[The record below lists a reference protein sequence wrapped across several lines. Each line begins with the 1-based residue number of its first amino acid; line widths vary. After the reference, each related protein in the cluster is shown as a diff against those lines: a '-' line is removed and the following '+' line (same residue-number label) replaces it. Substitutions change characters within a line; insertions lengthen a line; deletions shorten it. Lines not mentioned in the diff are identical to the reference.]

1 MVIHYFK
8 QKKKQESDKAYK
20 VYERIIFFCNQFVK
34 SNDLIISKNFNSK
47 FEIFSL
53 FLIFF
58 LKCNIELNLK
68 NYKNLN
74 QNLINLFIKDLDNSL
89 REEGIGDMSIGKYVK
104 KYVKKFYYRLDN
116 VDKHFNEF
124 NIDNFSI
131 YIQNLNFVKKDH
143 SLEFSKKIYEKFTD
157 IQLEIKTNI

>member
-1 MVIHYFK
+1 M
-8 QKKKQESDKAYK
+8 
-20 VYERIIFFCNQFVK
+20 
-34 SNDLIISKNFNSK
+34 
-47 FEIFSL
+47 
-53 FLIFF
+53 
-58 LKCNIELNLK
+58 ELNLK